1 MKLNQG
7 LLFWG
12 LALVT
17 AGAVALAAQQG
28 YLDKT
33 ALADL
38 WRLWPVI
45 LIAIGVSVV
54 LSRTPFAVVG
64 TLVAA
69 LVVGTAGG
77 ALIAVGPQMSL
88 NCGGALPT
96 SLTTE
101 DGEFGSTADVSLDFN
116 CGTLNLDVTDDDG
129 WTVESG
135 RVDGDPARITADG
148 DTLRVQTADES
159 AWPDAGRQLWNV
171 SLPSTTTYDLDINPN
186 AFDANVNLAGGTFT
200 SVSIHPNAGSFV
212 LDLTDAEVAD
222 LELSLNAGSASITI
236 GGPMEMGGTLSVNAG
251 SIELC
256 TADDVAIRLVVEDN
270 ITFST
275 NLEDSGLTQSGNTWS
290 TSGFTAAADQVTL
303 NISGNAGSFA
313 LNPEGGCE

>member
-28 YLDKT
+28 YLDKS

-38 WRLWPVI
+38 WRLWPLI

-54 LSRTPFAVVG
+54 LSRTPFAVIG

-69 LVVGTAGG
+69 LVVGTGGG
-77 ALIAVGPQMSL
+77 ALIAVGPQVSL
-88 NCGGALPT
+88 NCSGALPT

-101 DGEFGSTADVSLDFN
+101 NGEFGSSADVSLDFN
-116 CGTLNLDVTDDDG
+116 CGTLNVEVTDDAD

-159 AWPDAGRQLWNV
+159 AWPDARRQLWKV
-171 SLPSTTTYDLDINPN
+171 SLPSGTTYNLDINPN
-186 AFDANVNLAGGTFT
+186 AFDADVNLGGGTFT

-212 LDLTDAEVAD
+212 LDLTDADVAD

-275 NLEDSGLTQSGNTWS
+275 NLEKSGLTQSGNAWS
-290 TSGFTAAADQVTL
+290 SSGFTAAADQVTL
-303 NISGNAGSFA
+303 TVSGNAGSFA